1 MHSSKVK
8 KKKNIFFLF
17 CIHTTFII
25 IFLSFLSSL
34 FIRLS
39 HFLYS
44 FIFLFFSFLK
54 AFSPSS
60 QNFHSNS
67 FLFLLNFFSAVWG
80 SLLLPCGGGC
90 GCSGSSASWP
100 CRGYGESLV
109 SSHAVGVG
117 LCRGVRGP
125 CRGVCVV
132 GHQCRGHA
140 MGMVGHRFW
149 VMPWVLFLWL
159 WADFDG
165 IVVVGCVKCW
175 LTGGCNCFFFIN
187 VVVIKIDILFYC
199 NGYIILMCCLCY
211 FIMLKSK
218 IKTLIFGSIKS
229 YFIYFTD
236 VNVLSNRKN

>member
-1 MHSSKVK
+1 MQKWDSIGGAIAKIFGFFATVHSSKAK

-17 CIHTTFII
+17 CIHTTFIF

-54 AFSPSS
+54 AFSPS

-67 FLFLLNFFSAVWG
+67 FLFLLNFFFAVWG
-80 SLLLPCGGGC
+80 SLLLLCGGGC
-90 GCSGSSASWP
+90 GCGCGGSSASWP

-149 VMPWVLFLWL
+149 VMPWVWVAVGFIFVIVDWFWWGCGGGLCEVLADRWL
-159 WADFDG
+159 
-165 IVVVGCVKCW
+165 
-175 LTGGCNCFFFIN
+175 
-187 VVVIKIDILFYC
+187 
-199 NGYIILMCCLCY
+199 
-211 FIMLKSK
+211 
-218 IKTLIFGSIKS
+218 
-229 YFIYFTD
+229 
-236 VNVLSNRKN
+236 